1 MDVNNGSNFTNQEF
15 KPTIGFIILR
25 HVNSE
30 RTNLYW
36 QTCYDS
42 IRKFYPEND
51 IIIIDDNSNYNYV
64 KNNELY
70 KVKIIQ
76 SEYPGRGELL
86 PYYYYLSNKLFD
98 IAFIIHDS
106 VFVQKYIDISVDRYQ
121 ITWDFEHVY
130 DQIEPETKVIK
141 MFNDDKLLKFYE
153 DKSLWT
159 GCFGGMTTIT
169 HDFLTHV
176 NNKYN
181 LSILL
186 SSILTRHDRM
196 SFERVIAC
204 LLQIEAPQV
213 TRFGN
218 ILRYIPWGVTY
229 EDRHLYPTH
238 PVLKVWTGR

>member
-1 MDVNNGSNFTNQEF
+1 MSQ
-15 KPTIGFIILR
+15 PTIGFIILR

-30 RTNLYW
+30 KTNMYW
-36 QTCYDS
+36 QTCYKC

-51 IIIIDDNSNYNYV
+51 IIIVDDNSNYEYINHEYI
-64 KNNELY
+64 NDQELY

-76 SEYPGRGELL
+76 SEYHGRGELL

-106 VFVQKYIDISVDRYQ
+106 VFIQKHLDLHVDKYSF
-121 ITWDFEHVY
+121 TWEFHHGAHDDEY
-130 DQIEPETKVIK
+130 VIRMIK
-141 MFNDDKLLKFYE
+141 LFNDENLLNFHENKN
-153 DKSLWT
+153 LWV

-169 HDFLTHV
+169 HDFLTQIDK
-176 NNKYN
+176 KYN

-186 SSILTRHDRM
+186 DAVLTRYDRC

-204 LLQIEAPQV
+204 ILQIEEPQT

-218 ILRYIPWGVTY
+218 IHKYKLPWGTKY
-229 EDRHLYPTH
+229 EDRDKYPEH
-238 PVLKVWTGR
+238 PLLKIWTGR